1 MSVNKYGDK
10 EDELVD
16 ELLDIGLS
24 EDIILVIVTIC
35 LNEGVTKNMLE
46 YIKSEKDINTKKIV
60 DKVIELTGDKYRVT
74 EYE

>member
-46 YIKSEKDINTKKIV
+46 YIKSEKDINAKKIV